1 MTDSTKLKP
10 AKRPFGATVLL
21 GFAVLTLFMSGC
33 ATQPEQSAAAIDVD
47 ALLGQPPVGAF
58 YKDGQL
64 LLQYSSGKEE
74 AHLGTSWLV
83 SPRMPDQHSYQTAV
97 IDLVNGSVPEAATLQ
112 QDWQP
117 VTLYDHEHWKNLVRT
132 LLEKSAPEN
141 DEAGTLVTVQ
151 GIDFVLT
158 RDKAGNLHVHRMEKK
173 PASLQVLRSISEE
186 AFSAQANAYLKSEL
200 SKNGKL
206 SGPALFVVGENELGG
221 AFVFFDFNHN
231 QSVFITQPASQLP
244 FDQKLGFSL
253 RLVDALTLKS
263 HVFSALRN
271 PLSLTNRLVWLTA
284 HSTAALVPRGVGGT
298 ADPPLPLAEHSGM
311 SLPKWEQDLN
321 EMVGPDQY
329 PGSMKPLIDGE
340 AFFVSLIQSIQ
351 EARESIDIQLY
362 IFDSDD
368 YALKIADLLKQRS
381 REIKVRVLV
390 DRLGTMA
397 AGQVPSKSP
406 YYSRRKPPRS
416 IADYLRQDSA
426 IEVRSL
432 DNPWLTSDHTK
443 AIIIDHARVYI
454 GGMNI
459 GREYRYE
466 WHDLMMEVEG
476 PVVGRLQKDF
486 DNRWAY
492 AGMGGD
498 LAYAISNIRPERV
511 SGPSERDDYIM
522 IRPLYTRTGN
532 AQILRAQLAAIR
544 RARSHIYIQQPYVS
558 DDEVISELI
567 EARKRGVDVRVILP
581 TSNDSGFMN
590 SANLLAARAF
600 INNGIRVYGYPGM
613 SHVKAAIYDGWA
625 CVGSANFD
633 KLSLRIN
640 QETNLATSDPR
651 FVERLQRELFDA
663 DFARSR
669 EWTEAQPVK
678 WTDYISEF
686 IADQL

>member
-1 MTDSTKLKP
+1 MLNSSKLGSLDPVRLLVSLGLIAILLFLASCASQTEKPSASTDIES
-10 AKRPFGATVLL
+10 LL
-21 GFAVLTLFMSGC
+21 G
-33 ATQPEQSAAAIDVD
+33 E
-47 ALLGQPPVGAF
+47 PPTGAY

-64 LLQYSSGKEE
+64 LLQYRAGKE
-74 AHLGTSWLV
+74 AANVGATW
-83 SPRMPDQHSYQTAV
+83 PINGQPPGQHRYQTTI
-97 IDLVNGSVPEAATLQ
+97 IDLVTDNVPEPEALQ
-112 QDWQP
+112 RDWQP
-117 VTLYDHEHWKNLVRT
+117 VTLYGHERWQSLVQT
-132 LLEKSAPEN
+132 LLEKSAPQSGN
-141 DEAGTLVTVQ
+141 GGTLVTVQ
-151 GIDFVLT
+151 GIDFVLY
-158 RDKAGNLHVHRMEKK
+158 RDKAGQLHISRMEKK
-173 PASLQVLRSISEE
+173 PADVQIVRSISEE
-186 AFSAQANAYLKSEL
+186 EFSAQANAWLKTAL
-200 SKNGKL
+200 SRET
-206 SGPALFVVGENELGG
+206 SSPGPALFDVGENELGG

-231 QSVFITQPASQLP
+231 QSVFITQPASPLP
-244 FDQKLGFSL
+244 FDQQLGFSL
-253 RLVDALTLKS
+253 RLMDALTLRS

-284 HSTAALVPRGVGGT
+284 HSTMALVPRGVGGM
-298 ADPPLPLAEHSGM
+298 ADSPTPITDHSGM
-311 SLPKWEQDLN
+311 NLAKWEQDLN

-329 PGSMKPLIDGE
+329 RGSMKPLIDGE

-351 EARESIDIQLY
+351 EARESVDIQLY

-368 YALKIADLLKQRS
+368 YALRIADLLKQRS
-381 REIKVRVLV
+381 KDIKVRVLV

-397 AGQVPSKSP
+397 AGQVPSKTP
-406 YYSRRKPPRS
+406 YYSRRKPPLS
-416 IADYLRQDSA
+416 IADYLRKDSS

-443 AIIIDHARVYI
+443 VIVIDQARVYL

-476 PVVGRLQKDF
+476 PIVGRLQKDF
-486 DNRWAY
+486 DKRWAY
-492 AGMGGD
+492 AGVAGD
-498 LAYAISNIRPERV
+498 LAYAMANMKPESF
-511 SGPSERDDYIM
+511 SGPAEREDYID

-544 RARSHIYIQQPYVS
+544 RARSRIYIEQPYVS

-600 INNGIRVYGYPGM
+600 LNNGVRVYGYPGM

-640 QETNLATSDPR
+640 QETNLGTSDPR
-651 FVERLQRELFDA
+651 FVEKLKQALFEA
-663 DFARSR
+663 DFARAR
-669 EWTEAQPVK
+669 EWTEVRPVK